1 MDGKMTDTK
10 DLFKEELKDFKK
22 KLDAS
27 ELSYKDGIKLFNRAY
42 NLFLRYEQ
50 IRTSRDKW
58 RKKYEELKQS
68 I

>member
-1 MDGKMTDTK
+1 MTDTK
-10 DLFKEELKDFKK
+10 DLFEEGLKDFKK

-27 ELSYKDGIKLFNRAY
+27 ELSYEDGIKLFNRAY